1 MVTKMILAMSDIK
14 ALTEIDYVTV
24 ILGVFVLLFA
34 VKGAIMLMDWFCE
47 RFGIKTKK
55 MQDHE
60 LLIKTSQNLALLQEK
75 HEKDTAISDEHD
87 SELKELITDFIQ
99 ETRTQMDKIAYDRIN
114 DREKSREIRAE
125 LANSIKII
133 ADANEKNHSQI
144 NNLTIAQ
151 REVLADRINHR
162 YKKYIKNQ
170 GIPEDEYDEF
180 INLHSAYKACGGN
193 SSGDAKFDYCIN
205 HLPVLPVETK
215 LVIKHDN

>member
-1 MVTKMILAMSDIK
+1 MDKLTFLKDIDLLGWFIITIGIVS
-14 ALTEIDYVTV
+14 A
-24 ILGVFVLLFA
+24 GVFLYKLF
-34 VKGAIMLMDWFCE
+34 VEDIL
-47 RFGIKTKK
+47 IKHGWESAK
-55 MQDHE
+55 MRQRREDHE
-60 LLIKTSQNLALLQEK
+60 LLVTTSKNLALLQEK
-75 HEKDTAISDEHD
+75 HEKDATISDEHD
-87 SELKELITDFIQ
+87 SELKELIIDFIQ

-144 NNLTIAQ
+144 NTLTLAQ

-162 YKKYIKNQ
+162 YKKYIQMQ

-215 LVIKHDN
+215 LIIKHE

>member
-1 MVTKMILAMSDIK
+1 MILAMSDIK

-55 MQDHE
+55 IQDHE

-114 DREKSREIRAE
+114 DREKSREIRAD
-125 LANSIKII
+125 LAGSIRII
-133 ADANEKNHSQI
+133 AEDNEKKGVQI
-144 NNLTIAQ
+144 DALMLAQ
-151 REVLADRINHR
+151 REVLADRINR
-162 YKKYIKNQ
+162 KYKEYISLK

-180 INLHSAYKACGGN
+180 VNMHSAYKGCGGN
-193 SSGDAKFDYCIN
+193 SSGDAKFEYCIN